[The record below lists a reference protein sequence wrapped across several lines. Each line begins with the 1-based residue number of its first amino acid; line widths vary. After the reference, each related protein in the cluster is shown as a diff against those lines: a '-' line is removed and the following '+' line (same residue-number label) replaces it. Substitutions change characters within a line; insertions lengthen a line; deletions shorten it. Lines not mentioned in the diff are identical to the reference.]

1 MKRNIFAVTM
11 VMILTLGLRLGAEAP
26 ADYEYV
32 PLVRE
37 GVEWVYDWT
46 YYNQTI
52 GGRFFLQFSGDSI
65 INGKTYKVCYRYHTP
80 ELNKED
86 AFIEGFAREED
97 KRVYVIGRRV
107 PDGGT
112 DNSYTAY
119 DDRHKEEFLAYDF
132 NVDLNGYVRLPNEQE
147 YPIDRIDYVRIGGK
161 LRKAYYAYSGS
172 VGHTLWAIEGIGYA
186 TKRQVDGDLISPYLT
201 ACACFPTYTS
211 CLAYVHQVGS
221 DTEWGYSHDDFDF
234 DNINDIWNCTEL
246 EFGASDGTLTVAT
259 PRDEVRC
266 ARLLDLD
273 GNVAWSFSHQ
283 CVNTVVIP
291 TEDLGKGVYV
301 IEAETSGGASLRQ
314 RVVVR

>member
-1 MKRNIFAVTM
+1 ME
-11 VMILTLGLRLGAEAP
+11 LGGCIHLL
-26 ADYEYV
+26 
-32 PLVRE
+32 E
-37 GVEWVYDWT
+37 GDI
-46 YYNQTI
+46 Q
-52 GGRFFLQFSGDSI
+52 
-65 INGKTYKVCYRYHTP
+65 
-80 ELNKED
+80 
-86 AFIEGFAREED
+86 IEH
-97 KRVYVIGRRV
+97 I
-107 PDGGT
+107 
-112 DNSYTAY
+112 
-119 DDRHKEEFLAYDF
+119 
-132 NVDLNGYVRLPNEQE
+132 GYVRINN
-147 YPIDRIDYVRIGGK
+147 K
-161 LRKAYYAYSGS
+161 LRKAYFTKLGGES
-172 VGHTLWAIEGIGYA
+172 VLWAVEGIGFVANDYYN
-186 TKRQVDGDLISPYLT
+186 GDLISPYLT

-273 GNVAWSFSHQ
+273 GNVAWSSSHQ

-314 RVVVR
+314 RVMVR